1 MEKSAALTF
10 FDAKKSAAFMR
21 KVVWTMFSLIV
32 AILIVVLL
40 VKCIGLVGAKTEE
53 VKQRTKKKH

>member
-10 FDAKKSAAFMR
+10 FDAKKSSAFMR

>member
-1 MEKSAALTF
+1 
-10 FDAKKSAAFMR
+10 
-21 KVVWTMFSLIV
+21 MFSLIV

-40 VKCIGLVGAKTEE
+40 VKYIGLVGAKTEE

>member
-1 MEKSAALTF
+1 
-10 FDAKKSAAFMR
+10 MR

-40 VKCIGLVGAKTEE
+40 VKGIGLVGAKTEE

>member
-1 MEKSAALTF
+1 
-10 FDAKKSAAFMR
+10 
-21 KVVWTMFSLIV
+21 MFSLIV

-40 VKCIGLVGAKTEE
+40 VKCIGLVGAQTEE